1 MIRRYG
7 KLIRL
12 ALMVV
17 DGSLAMALG
26 LLVYQGLAH
35 PTVSAEAFLDVF
47 WARAAL
53 YGLAWVVLLY
63 VFGAY
68 RLRAHW
74 TLVGEVGAVV
84 RANVWLA
91 GLGITALYLSA
102 ADIQGSGWV
111 LLLFPL
117 QGILAIAVRAISRVI
132 FMYARRRG
140 DKDRHQLILGTGSE
154 ATASAR
160 LVQDHSILGVKV
172 VGYLGDE
179 PPVGDA
185 EAEHWGSISELP
197 RVLHEQVVDEVA
209 ICVGDKER
217 QLADELAEL
226 AHEEGK
232 LIRVPLTVPQ
242 LRMSER
248 FLEDLDGT
256 AVLSYANG
264 PDELTSHALKRVLD
278 LAVALTLIVL
288 LAPLML
294 AIALVLRARQGP
306 EVIFKQT
313 RVGMHGR
320 TFTIYKFRSMD
331 RDAEQRYPELAE
343 RSHTS
348 GPAFKLVDDPRVTQ
362 TGRWLRRY
370 SLDEL
375 PQFWNVIRGEMSIV
389 GPRPAPLREV
399 EEYDLWHR
407 RRLSMKPGITGLWQ
421 ITSRLDQDFDRRAEL
436 DMAYIDRWS
445 IWLDVSILFR
455 TIPAVLRRP
464 GH

>member
-1 MIRRYG
+1 MIRRHG

-12 ALMVV
+12 ALMLL
-17 DGSLAMALG
+17 DGGLAMALG

-35 PTVSAEAFLDVF
+35 PNVSAEAFLDVF

-53 YGLAWVVLLY
+53 YGVAWVALLY
-63 VFGAY
+63 VSGAY

-74 TLVGEVGAVV
+74 TIGGEVGAVV

-91 GLGITALYLSA
+91 VLGITALLLSA
-102 ADIQGSGWV
+102 TDIQGSGWV

-117 QGILAIAVRAISRVI
+117 QGILAILVRASSRFI
-132 FMYARRRG
+132 FTYVRSRG
-140 DKDRHQLILGTGSE
+140 HNTRNLVILGTGPE
-154 ATASAR
+154 ATAFAR
-160 LVQDHSILGVKV
+160 LIENHSVLGVKV
-172 VGYLGDE
+172 IGYLGSE

-185 EAEHWGSISELP
+185 EAEHWGPISELP
-197 RVLHEQVVDEVA
+197 RVLHERIIDEVA
-209 ICVGDKER
+209 ICVGDEER

-256 AVLSYANG
+256 AVLSYASG

-278 LAVALTLIVL
+278 LAVAFTLIVV
-288 LAPLML
+288 LAPFML

-306 EVIFKQT
+306 GIIFRQT

-320 TFTIYKFRSMD
+320 TFTLYKFRTMD
-331 RDAEQRYPELAE
+331 LDAEERYPELAD
-343 RSHTS
+343 RSDTQ
-348 GPAFKLVDDPRVTQ
+348 GPAFKLQDDPRVTR

-375 PQFWNVIRGEMSIV
+375 PQLWNVIKGEMSVV
-389 GPRPAPLREV
+389 GPRPAPMREV
-399 EEYDLWHR
+399 EEYDIWHR

-436 DMAYIDRWS
+436 DMAYMVCWS
-445 IWLDVSILFR
+445 IWLDISILFR
-455 TIPAVLRRP
+455 TIPAVFRRP
-464 GH
+464 GL